1 MKKFISSII
10 LVLFM
15 ASFMHA
21 QQQQGKSKGGDR
33 REAMMNHMTEELQL
47 DDSQKVDL
55 EKVMNESMKQRKE
68 LRNQDLSREEKR
80 EVLMSISENENAAAA
95 KILNEN
101 QYQDFI
107 ALKKEM
113 RQKAMEQRKG
123 RGK

>member
-1 MKKFISSII
+1 MKKFVSSII

>member
-80 EVLMSISENENAAAA
+80 EVLMSISENENEAAA